1 MVHLISGGEP
11 GRAVEMSVTPARPGA
26 TVPCAERG
34 TQKETRCR
42 TGRLVGHRD
51 GRGDGECGHHHDRPR
66 ATARAPSGVRAADA
80 REVWF
85 LARKGVADGCRRA

>member
-66 ATARAPSGVRAADA
+66 ALPA
-80 REVWF
+80 
-85 LARKGVADGCRRA
+85 RRAWTGRTSRSTAHH